1 MTICWEKLGK
11 KPLCG
16 SNEAVPADRDPRSDL
31 LRFAANPRRF
41 LPSILVPAPARA
53 CLRYEPEIALRDPHS
68 LAVCGHYL

>member
-31 LRFAANPRRF
+31 LRSVANPRRF
-41 LPSILVPAPARA
+41 LPSILVPAPALAR
-53 CLRYEPEIALRDPHS
+53 LRYDPEIALRDPHS
-68 LAVCGHYL
+68 LAACGRYP